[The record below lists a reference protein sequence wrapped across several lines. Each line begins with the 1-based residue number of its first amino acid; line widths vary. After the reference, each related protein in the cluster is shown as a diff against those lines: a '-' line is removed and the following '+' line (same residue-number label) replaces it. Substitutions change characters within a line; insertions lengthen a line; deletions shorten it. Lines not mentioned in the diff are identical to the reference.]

1 MVLVNATKK
10 TVVSDNC
17 HFANTVLKRM
27 VGLLNRGQ
35 FGKGEGL
42 LLDRCYGI
50 HTFGMRFPIDVLFL
64 DKDLRVIRAVKDLPP
79 HRTCVVKKSVYV
91 LEVPIGALDASRTEA
106 GDQIQIRT
114 ANADTTTNMRAAVTE
129 NAPSG
134 PVAVNARGRDNS
146 GRPGS
151 ISQPNL

>member
-64 DKDLRVIRAVKDLPP
+64 DKDLHVIRAVKALPP

-91 LEVPIGALDASRTEA
+91 LEVPVGALDASHTAE

-114 ANADTTTNMRAAVTE
+114 ANSDTTTNERLSAAEKV
-129 NAPSG
+129 PSV
-134 PVAVNARGRDNS
+134 P
-146 GRPGS
+146 
-151 ISQPNL
+151 